1 MADESVFAV
10 RQGWKLRRTK
20 VFAESFDAL
29 ELEVAQLAEADPVN
43 YLSHPKVKLFIRISD
58 LILEEIPLN
67 PNAPE
72 YALGNSLGPSRRHWR
87 RAKFLQRF
95 RLFYRFD
102 SASRTIVY
110 GWMNDENTLRKAGS
124 KSDPYAVFLRRLDRG
139 EPPDDWK
146 ALMKNSEGAD

>member
-1 MADESVFAV
+1 MADEPVFAV
-10 RQGWKLRRTK
+10 RQGWKLRRSK
-20 VFAESFDAL
+20 VFAEALDAL
-29 ELEVAQLAEADPVN
+29 EREVARLAEADPAG
-43 YLSHPKVKLFIRISD
+43 YLAHPKTKLFIRISD

-72 YALGNSLGPSRRHWR
+72 YGLGNTLGPSRRHWR

-95 RLFYRFD
+95 RLFYRFE

-110 GWMNDENTLRKAGS
+110 AWMNDENTLRKAGS
-124 KSDPYAVFLRRLDRG
+124 KSDPYAVFQRRLDRG

-146 ALMKNSEGAD
+146 ALLRDSGDD

>member
-1 MADESVFAV
+1 MADKPVFAV
-10 RQGWKLRRTK
+10 RQGWKLRRSK
-20 VFAESFDAL
+20 MFAEALDAL
-29 ELEVAQLAEADPVN
+29 EREVARLAEADPAG
-43 YLSHPKVKLFIRISD
+43 YLGHPKTKLFIRISD

-72 YALGNSLGPSRRHWR
+72 YGLGNTLGPSRRHWR

-95 RLFYRFD
+95 RLFYRFE

-110 GWMNDENTLRKAGS
+110 AWMNDENTLRKAGS
-124 KSDPYAVFLRRLDRG
+124 RSDPYAVFLRRLDRG

-146 ALMKNSEGAD
+146 ALLRDSGDD